1 MSEFDHKAFLKAL
14 TTRPGVY
21 QMYDAER
28 KLLYVGKARN
38 LKNRVGSY
46 FRASG
51 LTEKT
56 MALVARIHE
65 IQVTVTSTEVDALL
79 LEHNLIKSH
88 QPPYNILLR
97 DDKSYP
103 YIFLSSEDK
112 YPRLSLHRG
121 AKRRK
126 GQYFGPYP
134 SAGAVRESLHFLQ
147 KVFKV
152 RQCEDSYFNN
162 RSRPC
167 LQYQIGRCT
176 APCVELVSE
185 QDYAQQV
192 ENTTLFLRG
201 KSQQLMARLADDME
215 KAAAK
220 LAYEEAAVFRDQLS
234 QLQHVQA
241 SQGIEGVKGDLDIV
255 AAAVAGGRACVQVLF
270 VRGARVLGSKTYY
283 PPLRLQETPSQ
294 VLSAFIPQYYL
305 GGTRAI
311 PPELIVNEAPED
323 ADTLALALTA
333 ESGRRVRLRSRVRDA
348 RARWLQLALQT
359 AETNLASHLSGRQS
373 VIERLQALQELL
385 GLPEAPERMECFDIS
400 HSSGEA
406 TVASCVVFDQ
416 GGPRK
421 SDYRRFNIEGIT
433 GGDDY
438 AAMQQALERRYK
450 RLKSGEA
457 PMPDILFI
465 DGGKGQVSQAMSVLA
480 DLQIVGVEVIGVAK
494 GVTRKAGFETLLNG
508 RTGRERQLGIDNP
521 ALHLIQQI
529 RDEAHRFAITG
540 HRARRDKARQRSSL
554 EDIAGVGAKR
564 RRDLLRHFG
573 SAQGV
578 ENANIDELK
587 KVAGISATMAQQ
599 IYDHLHNIND

>member
-1 MSEFDHKAFLKAL
+1 MSDFDHKAFLKAL

-21 QMYDAER
+21 QMYDANK

-79 LEHNLIKSH
+79 LEHNLIKTH

-152 RQCEDSYFNN
+152 RQCEDSYFSN

-167 LQYQIGRCT
+167 LQHQIDRCT

-192 ENTTLFLRG
+192 ENTTLFLKG
-201 KSQQLMARLADDME
+201 KSQQLMVRLADDME
-215 KAAAK
+215 KAAAS
-220 LAYEEAAVFRDQLS
+220 LAYEKAAEFRDQLS

-241 SQGIEGVKGDLDIV
+241 SQGIEGVTGDLDIV

-270 VRGARVLGSKTYY
+270 VRAARVLGSKTYY
-283 PPLRLQETPSQ
+283 PPLRLQESPAQ
-294 VLSAFIPQYYL
+294 VLAAFIPQYYL
-305 GGTRAI
+305 GGARAV
-311 PPELIVNEAPED
+311 PPELVVNAAPED
-323 ADTLALALTA
+323 AATLALALTTQA
-333 ESGRRVRLRSRVRDA
+333 GRRVRLRSKVRDA

-385 GLPEAPERMECFDIS
+385 GLPELPERMECFDIS

-421 SDYRRFNIEGIT
+421 SDYRKFNIEGIT

-450 RLKSGEA
+450 RLKAGEA
-457 PMPDILFI
+457 PLPDILFI

-480 DLQIVGVEVIGVAK
+480 DLQVAGVEVIGVAK

-508 RTGRERQLGIDNP
+508 ATGRERQLGIDNP

-540 HRARRDKARQRSSL
+540 HRARRDKARQRSTL

-599 IYDHLHNIND
+599 IYDHLHNISD

>member
-1 MSEFDHKAFLKAL
+1 MSEFDHKSFIKAL

-21 QMYDAER
+21 QMYDAEHN
-28 KLLYVGKARN
+28 LLYVGKARN

-79 LEHNLIKSH
+79 LEHNLIKTQ

-112 YPRLSLHRG
+112 YPRISLHRG

-134 SAGAVRESLHFLQ
+134 SAGAVRDSLHFLQ

-152 RQCEDSYFNN
+152 RQCEDSFFSN

-167 LQYQIGRCT
+167 LQHQIDRCT
-176 APCVELVSE
+176 APCVELVTAQE
-185 QDYAQQV
+185 YAQQV
-192 ENTTLFLRG
+192 ENTTLFLSG
-201 KSQQLMARLADDME
+201 KSQELMVRLADDME
-215 KAAAK
+215 RAAAQ
-220 LAYEEAAVFRDQLS
+220 LAYEKAAVFRDQLA
-234 QLQHVQA
+234 QLQQVQA
-241 SQGIEGVKGDLDIV
+241 SQGIEGVKGDLDII
-255 AAAVAGGRACVQVLF
+255 AAAVGGGRACVQVIF
-270 VRGARVLGSKTYY
+270 VRGARALGSKTYY
-283 PPLRLQETPSQ
+283 PPLRLQESPQ
-294 VLSAFIPQYYL
+294 EVLGAFIPQYYL
-305 GGTRAI
+305 DGVRAVPAEI
-311 PPELIVNEAPED
+311 LTNELPQDSA
-323 ADTLALALTA
+323 TLAQALAA
-333 ESGRRVRLRSRVRDA
+333 QSGRQVKLRSKVRDA

-373 VIERLQALQELL
+373 VLERLQALQELL
-385 GLPEAPERMECFDIS
+385 GLPELPERMECFDIS

-416 GGPRK
+416 NGPRK

-438 AAMQQALERRYK
+438 AAMHQALERRYK

-465 DGGKGQVSQAMSVLA
+465 DGGRGQVSQAKSVLE
-480 DLQIVGVEVIGVAK
+480 DLQVAGVEVIGVAK

-508 RTGRERQLGIDNP
+508 TTGRECQLGADNP

-540 HRARRDKARQRSSL
+540 HRARRDKSRQRSLL

-573 SAQGV
+573 SAQAV
-578 ENANIDELK
+578 ENANIEELK
-587 KVAGISATMAQQ
+587 KVSGISATMAQQ
-599 IYDHLHNIND
+599 IYDHLHNIVD